1 MNLKFRSGI
10 NFVFYI
16 LRTKLIFALVFFR
29 NFGAKLTPQE
39 QERYNEL
46 RALFKTAIKDTQLR
60 KWMNSVI
67 RAQFFDIAGA
77 GMLGSNDQ
85 EHVLVS
91 DNRDLFVKA
100 LGL

>member
-1 MNLKFRSGI
+1 MTILYFELLYLFWFFSF
-10 NFVFYI
+10 NFD
-16 LRTKLIFALVFFR
+16 
-29 NFGAKLTPQE
+29 FGAKLTPQE